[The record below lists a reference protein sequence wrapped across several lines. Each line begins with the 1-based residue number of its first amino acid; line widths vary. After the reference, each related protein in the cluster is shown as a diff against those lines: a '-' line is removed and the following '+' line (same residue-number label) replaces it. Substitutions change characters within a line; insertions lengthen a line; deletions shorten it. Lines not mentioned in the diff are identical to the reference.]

1 MNNITE
7 ALAERFEDNRVIFW
21 YDEKSSFT
29 EDFQQMNLENVEKVQ
44 VQGNEFEVKYRINKV
59 SPQSKFL
66 LYFTSERPKNEDN
79 WLLDMELAHYVFR
92 TEQEAMF
99 LQEIGL
105 DYHFKELITEHI
117 DFFKNK
123 DRRLKLKDL
132 LEKDDQH
139 HEIRMKML
147 AVVFN
152 AAEPRLT
159 TFLHVQ
165 ASAFCDKNEKFE
177 RDLLN
182 YNLHDFYWKE
192 IKKRYKYRSET
203 VSIYDFLLEVF
214 NDNFV
219 FGKKTNLA
227 KDSRLLLSAWRDSIL
242 YREFFGLISDKIAE
256 DIGVENKLNQ
266 ATINDIIHDELFKL
280 SDYKIIHE
288 LSQLIDSEGISH
300 EKIVGYVK
308 LRENKFWYQEF
319 SDLYQSL
326 VFASALITMVR
337 KVSNTQYETIKQGI
351 ADYANNLYE
360 VDYLYRKF
368 ILHYRKTNQ
377 NKILW
382 DIAKKIERVYTNDWL
397 LIYNDNW
404 QKLIDKQT
412 TWQDDISTSQR
423 RFFDNYVR
431 PILDK
436 KQSLFVIISDALR
449 YECGAELSRLLQQ
462 ENRFEASITHMTGSL
477 PSYTQLG
484 MASLLPHKMLS
495 FQGDSDNIWVDGM
508 SSVGTQGR
516 NKILEV
522 NSGVRAT
529 AIKAEDFMKMN
540 SAKDGREFVKQYD
553 LVYIYHNRI
562 DKTGDDKTTEEK
574 VFEAVED
581 ELPFLMELMKKI
593 ANMNRTNIYVTSDHG
608 FIFQHNE
615 IEESDFTVSNH
626 EGKPWREN
634 RRFIIGKDL
643 KNDAATKAFKARDLG
658 IEAEVD
664 VLIPKSINR
673 LRVKGAG
680 SRFVHGGASLQEVVI
695 PLVKIRKKKED
706 TTSQVE
712 IDIIQSTN
720 KITTNILAV
729 SFMQNEVVSEQVLSR
744 KIRAGIYG
752 QDEVL
757 LSDSFVYTFDIE
769 EGSERQREVKH
780 RFQLSQKA
788 SEKYKNQTVKLV
800 LEQEIKGGEDKWRY
814 YKDFSYYMN
823 ISFTNDFD
831 NF

>member
-1 MNNITE
+1 MNNIIE
-7 ALAERFEDNRVIFW
+7 ALAERFEDNRVVFW
-21 YDEKSSFT
+21 YDEKSILT
-29 EDFQQMNLENVEKVQ
+29 DDFQQFEVENVEKIH

-59 SPQSKFL
+59 RPKGKFL
-66 LYFTSERPKNEDN
+66 LYFTGERPKNEDN
-79 WLLDMELAHYVFR
+79 WLLDMELAHNVFR

-105 DYHFKELITEHI
+105 DYHFKELVTEHL

-123 DRRLKLKDL
+123 DRRVKLKDL

-139 HEIRMKML
+139 EQIRMKML

-152 AAEPRLT
+152 AAEARLT

-165 ASAFCDKNEKFE
+165 ASAFCDGNEKFE
-177 RDLLN
+177 RDLTN
-182 YNLHDFYWKE
+182 YNLHDFYWAE
-192 IKKRYKYRSET
+192 IKKKYKYDSKT

-214 NDNFV
+214 NNNFV
-219 FGKKTNLA
+219 FGKKSNLA

-242 YREFFGLISDKIAE
+242 YRTFFGLISDKIAL
-256 DIGVENKLNQ
+256 DMGVENNLNQ
-266 ATINDIIHDELFKL
+266 ATIDEIIHDELFRL
-280 SDYKIIHE
+280 SDKKIIHE
-288 LSQLIDSEGISH
+288 LSQLINSEGISH
-300 EKIVGYVK
+300 EKVVSYVK
-308 LRENKFWYQEF
+308 LRENKFWYHEL
-319 SDLYQSL
+319 SDFYQSL

-337 KVSNTQYETIKQGI
+337 KVGNTQYEAIKQGI
-351 ADYANNLYE
+351 ADYANTLYE

-368 ILHYRKTNQ
+368 ILHYRKTSQ
-377 NKILW
+377 DKILS
-382 DIAKKIERVYTNDWL
+382 DIAKKIEKVYANDWL
-397 LIYNDNW
+397 LVYNDTW

-412 TWQDDISTSQR
+412 TWQDDVSTSQR
-423 RFFDNYVR
+423 RFFENHVR
-431 PILDK
+431 PIMEK

-462 ENRFEASITHMTGSL
+462 ENRFEASISYMAGSL

-484 MASLLPHKMLS
+484 MASLLPHKVLS
-495 FQGDSDNIWVDGM
+495 FQGESDNVLVDGM
-508 SSVGTQGR
+508 SSIGIQGR

-529 AIKAEDFMKMN
+529 AVKAEDFMKMN
-540 SAKDGREFVKQYD
+540 SAKEGREFVKQYD

-593 ANMNRTNIYVTSDHG
+593 ANMNRTNIFVTSDHG
-608 FIFQHNE
+608 FIYQHSE
-615 IEESDFTVSNH
+615 IAESDFTVSNH
-626 EGKPWREN
+626 EGKTWKEN
-634 RRFIIGKDL
+634 RRFIIGNDL
-643 KNDAATKAFKARDLG
+643 KNDAATKAFKGVDVG
-658 IEAEVD
+658 IQSEVD
-664 VLIPKSINR
+664 ILIPKSINR

-712 IDIIQSTN
+712 IDIIQSTT

-729 SFMQNEVVSEQVLSR
+729 SFMQTEVVSEQILSR

-757 LSDSFVYTFDIE
+757 LSDLFVYTFDIE
-769 EGSERQREVKH
+769 DGSERQREVKH
-780 RFQLSQKA
+780 RFQLGQKA
-788 SEKYKNQTVKLV
+788 SENYKNQTVKLV
-800 LEQEIKGGEDKWRY
+800 LEQEIKGGENKWRH

>member
-7 ALAERFEDNRVIFW
+7 ALAVRFEDNRVIFW

-29 EDFQQMNLENVEKVQ
+29 EDFQQFNLENVEKVHM
-44 VQGNEFEVKYRINKV
+44 QGNEFEVKYRINKL
-59 SPQSKFL
+59 SPKGKFL
-66 LYFTSERPKNEDN
+66 LYFTGEKPKNEDN

-105 DYHFKELITEHI
+105 DYHFKELVTQHL

-123 DRRLKLKDL
+123 DRRAKLKDL

-139 HEIRMKML
+139 EQIRMKML

-152 AAEPRLT
+152 TDEPRLT
-159 TFLHVQ
+159 IFLQVQ
-165 ASAFCDKNEKFE
+165 ASAYYNGNEKFE
-177 RDLLN
+177 RDLIN
-182 YNLHDFYWKE
+182 YNLHDFYWGE
-192 IKKRYKYRSET
+192 IKKKYKYRSET

-219 FGKKTNLA
+219 FGKKLNLA

-242 YREFFGLISDKIAE
+242 YREFFSKISDKIAI
-256 DIGVENKLNQ
+256 DISVENKLNQ
-266 ATINDIIHDELFKL
+266 ATIDDIIHDELFKL

-288 LSQLIDSEGISH
+288 LSQLIESEGISH
-300 EKIVGYVK
+300 ERIENYVK
-308 LRENKFWYQEF
+308 LRENKFWYKEL

-326 VFASALITMVR
+326 IFASALISMIH
-337 KVSNTQYETIKQGI
+337 KVGKTQYETIKQGTS
-351 ADYANNLYE
+351 DYANALYE

-368 ILHYRKTNQ
+368 ILHYRKTSQ
-377 NKILW
+377 DRILSN
-382 DIAKKIERVYTNDWL
+382 IAQKIEKVYSNDWL
-397 LIYNDNW
+397 LVYNDNW

-412 TWQDDISTSQR
+412 TWQDDAITSQK
-423 RFFDNYVR
+423 RFFENHVR
-431 PILDK
+431 PIVDK

-462 ENRFEASITHMTGSL
+462 ENRFEASISYMTGSL

-484 MASLLPHKMLS
+484 MASLLPHKVLS
-495 FQGDSDNIWVDGM
+495 FQGESDNILVDGM
-508 SSVGTQGR
+508 SSVGIQGR

-540 SAKDGREFVKQYD
+540 TAKDGREFVKQYD
-553 LVYIYHNRI
+553 LVYIYHNRV

-574 VFEAVED
+574 VFEAVEE

-608 FIFQHNE
+608 FIYQNNE

-626 EGKPWREN
+626 EGNPWKEN
-634 RRFIIGKDL
+634 RRFIIGNNL
-643 KNDAATKAFKARDLG
+643 KNDVATKSFRGVDVG
-658 IEAEVD
+658 IQSEVD
-664 VLIPKSINR
+664 ILIPKSINR

-680 SRFVHGGASLQEVVI
+680 SRFIHGGASLQEIII

-706 TTSQVE
+706 TTSYVE
-712 IDIIQSTN
+712 IDIIQSTDR
-720 KITTNILAV
+720 ITTNLLAV
-729 SFMQNEVVSEQVLSR
+729 SFIQSEVISEQVLPR

-752 QDEVL
+752 KDEVL
-757 LSDSFVYTFDIE
+757 LSDLFTYTFDIE
-769 EGSERQREVKH
+769 AGSERQREVKH
-780 RFQLSQKA
+780 RFQLGQKA
-788 SEKYKNQTVKLV
+788 SENYKNQTVKLI
-800 LEQEIKGGEDKWRY
+800 LEEEIKGSENKWKH
-814 YKDFSYYMN
+814 YKDFSYNLN

-831 NF
+831 GF

>member
-1 MNNITE
+1 MNNIIE
-7 ALAERFEDNRVIFW
+7 ALAERFEDNRVVFW
-21 YDEKSSFT
+21 YDEKSILT
-29 EDFQQMNLENVEKVQ
+29 DDFQQFEVENVEKIH

-59 SPQSKFL
+59 RPKGKFL
-66 LYFTSERPKNEDN
+66 LYFTGERPKNEDN
-79 WLLDMELAHYVFR
+79 WLLDMELAHNVFR

-105 DYHFKELITEHI
+105 DYHFKELVTEHL

-123 DRRLKLKDL
+123 DRRVKLKDL

-139 HEIRMKML
+139 EQIRMKML

-152 AAEPRLT
+152 AAEARLT

-165 ASAFCDKNEKFE
+165 ASAFCDGNEKFE
-177 RDLLN
+177 RDLTN
-182 YNLHDFYWKE
+182 YNLHDFYWAE
-192 IKKRYKYRSET
+192 IKKKYKYDSKT

-214 NDNFV
+214 NNNFV
-219 FGKKTNLA
+219 FGKKSNLA

-242 YREFFGLISDKIAE
+242 YRTFFGLISDKIAL
-256 DIGVENKLNQ
+256 DMGVENNLNQ
-266 ATINDIIHDELFKL
+266 ATIDEIIHDELFRL
-280 SDYKIIHE
+280 SDKKIIHE
-288 LSQLIDSEGISH
+288 LSQLINSEGISH
-300 EKIVGYVK
+300 EKVVSYVK
-308 LRENKFWYQEF
+308 LRENKFWYHEL
-319 SDLYQSL
+319 SDFYQSL

-337 KVSNTQYETIKQGI
+337 KVGNTQYETIKQGI
-351 ADYANNLYE
+351 ADYANTLYE

-368 ILHYRKTNQ
+368 ILHYRKTSQ
-377 NKILW
+377 DKILSE
-382 DIAKKIERVYTNDWL
+382 IAKRIEKVYANDWL
-397 LIYNDNW
+397 LVYNDNW

-412 TWQDDISTSQR
+412 TWQDDVSTSQR
-423 RFFDNYVR
+423 RFFENHVR
-431 PILDK
+431 PIVEK

-462 ENRFEASITHMTGSL
+462 ENRFEASISYMAGSL

-484 MASLLPHKMLS
+484 MASLLPHKVLS
-495 FQGDSDNIWVDGM
+495 FQGESDNVLVDGM
-508 SSVGTQGR
+508 SSIGIQGR

-540 SAKDGREFVKQYD
+540 SAKEGREFVKQYD

-593 ANMNRTNIYVTSDHG
+593 ANMNRTNIFVTSDHG
-608 FIFQHNE
+608 FIYQHSE
-615 IEESDFTVSNH
+615 IAESDFTVSNH
-626 EGKPWREN
+626 EGKPWKEN
-634 RRFIIGKDL
+634 RRFIIGNDL
-643 KNDAATKAFKARDLG
+643 KNDAATKAFKGVDVG
-658 IEAEVD
+658 IQSEVD
-664 VLIPKSINR
+664 ILIPKSINR

-706 TTSQVE
+706 TTSQVG

-757 LSDSFVYTFDIE
+757 LSDLFVYTFDIE
-769 EGSERQREVKH
+769 DGSERQREVKH
-780 RFQLSQKA
+780 RFQLGQKA
-788 SEKYKNQTVKLV
+788 SENYKNQTVKLV
-800 LEQEIKGGEDKWRY
+800 LEQEIKGGENKWRH

>member
-288 LSQLIDSEGISH
+288 LSQLIDSEGISQ

-423 RFFDNYVR
+423 RFFDNHVH